1 MVAKYNEAKNS
12 YESMKGDLD
21 KMNLKVQF
29 LEAKLEKNYHLEGL
43 FTQLKEDYEELRRE
57 KQMLFDQSEQ
67 RIAKKNEQLK
77 RILEDK
83 DDLMR
88 ENLRLKKL
96 SEEKEIEIG
105 ELVDDARDKENLLS
119 MASDEQSKLEEVV
132 ESKQQRIE

>member
-1 MVAKYNEAKNS
+1 
-12 YESMKGDLD
+12 MKR
-21 KMNLKVQF
+21 
-29 LEAKLEKNYHLEGL
+29 
-43 FTQLKEDYEELRRE
+43 T
-57 KQMLFDQSEQ
+57 
-67 RIAKKNEQLK
+67 
-77 RILEDK
+77 LEDK

-96 SEEKEIEIG
+96 AEEKEIEIG